1 MSVVFSGNMQA
12 VIWRPVPMGRVPM
25 FAAVLEA
32 LSAPRNARRYVG
44 RHRAPATT
52 LELSAEAAIDLGLVS
67 ASPHPVLPGP
77 DRQPPRY

>member
-1 MSVVFSGNMQA
+1 
-12 VIWRPVPMGRVPM
+12 M

-32 LSAPRNARRYVG
+32 LTAPRNARRYVG
-44 RHRAPATT
+44 RHRAPVTS